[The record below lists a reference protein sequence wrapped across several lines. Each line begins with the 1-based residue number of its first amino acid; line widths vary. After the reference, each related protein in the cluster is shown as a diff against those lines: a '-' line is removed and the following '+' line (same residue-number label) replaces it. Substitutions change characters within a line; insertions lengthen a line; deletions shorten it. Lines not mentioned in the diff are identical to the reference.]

1 MDSTAVSNIT
11 GGLSFDWNIILPIL
25 TYIGGFVT
33 FWLYDR
39 KIKKHQLKEYEKAEV
54 DSKKALV
61 KANVFS
67 AGKSQYVL
75 RIYNEKDAIATNIR
89 LEVLKISERVWGDF
103 DENFPHRLLNKG
115 DKRDLNF
122 TVVKCEGDSGHNLEV
137 RILWDDDFKK
147 DNSIEQVFTI

>member
-89 LEVLKISERVWGDF
+89 LEVLKISDR
-103 DENFPHRLLNKG
+103 KS
-115 DKRDLNF
+115 
-122 TVVKCEGDSGHNLEV
+122 VV
-137 RILWDDDFKK
+137 
-147 DNSIEQVFTI
+147 